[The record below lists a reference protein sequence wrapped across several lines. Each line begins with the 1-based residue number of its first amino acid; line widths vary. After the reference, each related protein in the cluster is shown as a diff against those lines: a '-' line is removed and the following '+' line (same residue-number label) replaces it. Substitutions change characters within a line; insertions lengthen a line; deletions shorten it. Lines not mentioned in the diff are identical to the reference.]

1 MKKTENIGNKQVTKM
16 VIRMLQQRK
25 KVIFHPLK
33 IEKTKGKTEYEN
45 STAEHNYPE
54 KVEY

>member
-1 MKKTENIGNKQVTKM
+1 
-16 VIRMLQQRK
+16 MLQQRK